1 MKEVKLY
8 AMTCG
13 WITMPYG
20 FFMAGET
27 GDLAIPVPCYLIE
40 HPKGTVLF
48 DTGLELP
55 LQSKD
60 PGVVKQSLGV
70 FADLTT
76 VNFVPGEDVAKRL
89 EAFGIDPLKINF
101 IINSHLH
108 FDHCG
113 GNACIPNAR
122 LVIQKR
128 EWEAAKN
135 EENIEKEIYSP
146 RHYDL
151 GHDRLEVD
159 GEHDLFGDGS
169 VVLIPSFGHTPGH
182 QSLKVKVEGKEV
194 VITADACYL
203 KASLEKMTLP
213 DAMVVNDA
221 QGMLNNFNLFKQLKS
236 KGAFILYGHDPE
248 QSKLL
253 TDGSIRRI
261 TSDTLSGLQ

>member
-27 GDLAIPVPCYLIE
+27 GNLAIPVPCYLIE

-55 LQSKD
+55 LQSDD
-60 PGVVKQSLGV
+60 PETVEKALGV

-76 VNFVPGEDVAKRL
+76 VNFVPGEDVGKRL
-89 EAFGIDPLKINF
+89 EAFGVDPAKINF
-101 IINSHLH
+101 LVNSHLH

-122 LVIQKR
+122 LIVQKR

-135 EENIEKEIYSP
+135 EENIEKQVYLP

-151 GHDRLEVD
+151 GHDRLEIE
-159 GEHDLFGDGS
+159 GEHDLFDDGS
-169 VVLIPSFGHTPGH
+169 VVLIPSYGHTSGH
-182 QSLKVKVEGKEV
+182 QSLKVLVDGKEV

-213 DAMVVNDA
+213 DEMVVDDSEA
-221 QGMLNNFNLFKQLKS
+221 MLNNFKLFKKLKA

-261 TSDTLSGLQ
+261 TSKTLASL

>member
-1 MKEVKLY
+1 MKDVKLY

-27 GDLAIPVPCYLIE
+27 GKLAIPIPCYFID

-55 LQSKD
+55 LQSED
-60 PGVVKQSLGV
+60 EAVVKEALGG

-76 VNFVPGEDVAKRL
+76 VDFVAGEDIASRL
-89 EAFGIDPLKINF
+89 EAFGVDPLKINF

-122 LVIQKR
+122 VIVQKR
-128 EWEAAKN
+128 EWQAAQ
-135 EENIEKEIYSP
+135 EDENIEKGVYVP

-151 GHDRLEVD
+151 GHERLEID

-169 VVLIPSFGHTPGH
+169 IVLIPSYGHTPGH
-182 QSLKVKVEGKEV
+182 QSLKVKVDGKEV
-194 VITADACYL
+194 LITADACYL

-213 DAMVVNDA
+213 DAMVVNDSQA
-221 QGMLNNFNLFKQLKS
+221 MLDNFAMFKKLQQ
-236 KGAFILYGHDPE
+236 KGAFLIYGHDPD
-248 QSKLL
+248 QSKEL
-253 TDGSIRRI
+253 TDGSIRPI
-261 TSDTLSGLQ
+261 TADTLVA